1 MSDNRA
7 DADES
12 ICNHKA
18 LHYGA
23 TVTHLYVSS
32 PLLSLVRHPLL
43 DAGQFLLQIGH
54 LVLVEL
60 RQVVQLVFQTLISEG
75 RCGKMHRY

>member
-1 MSDNRA
+1 MSDNHA

-12 ICNHKA
+12 IYIFKA
-18 LHYGA
+18 LQYGA

-32 PLLSLVRHPLL
+32 PFLSLVRHPLL
-43 DAGQFLLQIGH
+43 DAGKFLLQIGH

-60 RQVVQLVFQTLISEG
+60 RQVVQLVFQTLVPDG
-75 RCGKMHRY
+75 RCRKTQRY